1 MISVVIPTLNEK
13 KNISKIIKKLKKIN
27 IIQEIIF
34 IDDSSTDGTYK
45 EICRFKKYKFVRGYS
60 RNNKMRDLSKSVLY
74 GVRKTKKN
82 YVLVMDCDLQHNPSY
97 IKSMWS
103 KIINTNCDIVIAT
116 RFTEKMVDGNLGY
129 IRSFLSNF
137 AISLI
142 NVIIGK
148 KSSDPLSGFFLCK
161 KEVFIKYEKKFF
173 LRGYKILF
181 DIIYNGKKNI
191 DIRHQKIIFKKRIFE
206 KSKFNFSIIWLFFLQ
221 ILYTL
226 FLVKK

>member
-27 IIQEIIF
+27 IIKEIIF

-45 EICRFKKYKFVRGYS
+45 EICRLKKYKFVRGYS

-97 IKSMWS
+97 IKSMWN
-103 KIINTNCDIVIAT
+103 KIIKTNCDIVIAT

-161 KEVFIKYEKKFF
+161 KEAVLKYEKKFF